1 MGAASTARKD
11 KINMRFEKINK
22 TSENDSSVK
31 LKLAVD
37 MSDLYSTIDR
47 LDDILEKTIRLN
59 KLLKETRCLARS
71 LKKAFRGV

>member
-1 MGAASTARKD
+1 MYLV
-11 KINMRFEKINK
+11 K
-22 TSENDSSVK
+22 TNETGENDSGIK

-37 MSDLYSTIDR
+37 MSDLYSAIDR